1 MSHHEP
7 QLTDEELLKPD
18 QVAQKLQLD
27 IRTVYRYIRDD
38 KLRVVRLSAR
48 EFRIRRSELERF
60 LRERET
66 GNATD

>member
-7 QLTDEELLKPD
+7 QLTDEELFKPE

-27 IRTVYRYIRDD
+27 IRTIYRYIRDD

>member
-7 QLTDEELLKPD
+7 LLTDEELLKPE

>member
-7 QLTDEELLKPD
+7 QLTDEELLKPE

-27 IRTVYRYIRDD
+27 IRTVYRYIRHD

-66 GNATD
+66 SKGND

>member
-7 QLTDEELLKPD
+7 QLTDEELLKPE

-27 IRTVYRYIRDD
+27 IRTVYRSIRDD

-48 EFRIRRSELERF
+48 EFRIRRSELDRF
-60 LRERET
+60 LRARET
-66 GNATD
+66 DKDTD

>member
-7 QLTDEELLKPD
+7 QLTDEELLKPE

-66 GNATD
+66 GTGNE